1 MSDEFAAPEGKK
13 SFSERFR
20 SKNAAPPQPV
30 KGVGQRVAKSTNWYV
45 KIYDTQ
51 QDRLLEVDP
60 ICTRLFLILL
70 RESLRH
76 HGRPFELPT
85 DRLIAVPGLSRNRLQ
100 LMLDQLERVGLVLI
114 ARRGPPKPPVVRVP
128 LAL

>member
-1 MSDEFAAPEGKK
+1 MSDQPASPEKK

-20 SKNAAPPQPV
+20 SKNAAPPD
-30 KGVGQRVAKSTNWYV
+30 KEAERRVAKSTNWYV
-45 KIYDTQ
+45 KVHDTQ
-51 QDRLLEVDP
+51 LNRLLEVDP

-76 HGRPFELPT
+76 HGRPFVLPT
-85 DRLIAVPGLSRNRLQ
+85 DRLIAVPGLSRRRLQ
-100 LMLDQLERVGLVLI
+100 LMLDQLARVGLILI
-114 ARRGPPKPPVVRVP
+114 ARRPPKPPVVRVA

>member
-1 MSDEFAAPEGKK
+1 MSGE
-13 SFSERFR
+13 SFQARFR
-20 SKNAAPPQPV
+20 SKNAAPPPPDR
-30 KGVGQRVAKSTNWYV
+30 GVGQHIAKSTNWYV
-45 KIYDTQ
+45 KIHDTQ

-76 HGRPFELPT
+76 HGRPFVLPT
-85 DRLIAVPGLSRNRLQ
+85 DRLIAVPGLSRNRLR
-100 LMLDQLERVGLVLI
+100 LLLCQLERAGLVLI
-114 ARRGPPKPPVVRVP
+114 ANRPQKPPVIRVP